1 MMISEEWV
9 KKTLGAKRMAK
20 VDEIWID
27 SELLT
32 VHLKYPWVD
41 YNACSSIY
49 IEFACSVMGN
59 TKAKIAKQLK
69 EDMDNLGEEEDQ

>member
-1 MMISEEWV
+1 MISEEWV

-27 SELLT
+27 SEMLRL
-32 VHLKYPWVD
+32 VLKYPWVNH
-41 YNACSSIY
+41 NAEPFID

-69 EDMDNLGEEEDQ
+69 EDMDNVAEEEE